1 MTDTRA
7 PSHGL
12 TEWQEEQLNRDIEN
26 EEVRWLDQGRGVS
39 MPFLPVHHYIREAN
53 RIFGFGGWETITEA
67 LALVGEWPI
76 FRHGGRDYPDK
87 IGITVAYRAQVRVTV
102 HTEDGPRSAVGC
114 GFCSAVAYR
123 QDNELPETCDPSQ
136 AHDVALKGAESDA
149 LKRAL
154 RNWGDRFGLSL
165 YDKDNRPQAEVQ
177 SRNGGR
183 TRQGGQGGQSGQ
195 RRSAALPDREGDE
208 PKLTTLGALM
218 TAMLKAGVK
227 GRAAVE
233 AVRDRA
239 GYDGIPLE
247 DLGPTEY
254 RAIHGLALR
263 EMEAH

>member
-1 MTDTRA
+1 MADDRA
-7 PSHGL
+7 PNHGL

-26 EEVRWLDQGRGVS
+26 DEIRWLDQGRGASV
-39 MPFLPVHHYIREAN
+39 PFLPLHHYIREAN
-53 RIFGFGGWETITEA
+53 RIFGYGGWEMSTES
-67 LALVGEWPI
+67 LVLVGEWPI

-87 IGITVAYRAQVRVTV
+87 IGLTVAYRAQVRVTV
-102 HTEDGPRSAVGC
+102 HTEAGPRSAVGC

-165 YDKDNRPQAEVQ
+165 YDKDNRPQAGAQ
-177 SRNGGR
+177 SRTGGR
-183 TRQGGQGGQSGQ
+183 ARPGGQHRPAAPQAPSG
-195 RRSAALPDREGDE
+195 RE
-208 PKLTTLGALM
+208 PALTTLGDLM
-218 TAMLKAGVK
+218 TAMLQAGFK

-239 GYDGIPLE
+239 GYEGIPLE
-247 DLGPTEY
+247 DLGPEEY
-254 RAIHGLALR
+254 RAIHGLALM